1 MRGRTR
7 SRRWCC
13 CYPPSHHHHLVLLQS
28 DTASKKGRRR
38 RRLPVNTILPPE
50 KGSATTTTTTTTGRR
65 RSVARR
71 NRSHVSLRESNV
83 VSFCVQF
90 PFLFFTSFF
99 PTLSF
104 FFRGEM
110 FRVLVCMF
118 FFFWK
123 SPVGC
128 FFEAKG
134 GTSLSRILRVPPLVR
149 ACVCL
154 SLVFL

>member
-1 MRGRTR
+1 M
-7 SRRWCC
+7 CL
-13 CYPPSHHHHLVLLQS
+13 Y
-28 DTASKKGRRR
+28 
-38 RRLPVNTILPPE
+38 
-50 KGSATTTTTTTTGRR
+50 
-65 RSVARR
+65 
-71 NRSHVSLRESNV
+71 ESNV

-90 PFLFFTSFF
+90 PFLFFNSFF

-110 FRVLVCMF
+110 FRVLVCVF
-118 FFFWK
+118 FFEE
-123 SPVGC
+123 SGGM